1 MYAHL
6 TACNILEKINLFI
19 QNVNRRSGLMPT
31 TAAFSSLFKFGG
43 AETSIKYSY
52 QIYGSSEDKMREE
65 LNELV
70 RELIFEIEF
79 MDTEDSYSFKLGRDF
94 EFTFNP
100 LNYTYSFEF
109 VDEYFQDKI
118 IKSIKLDDIRFD
130 IASYRQFLKRNT
142 PRHYSGGFSSE
153 NYNKGE

>member
-6 TACNILEKINLFI
+6 TACNLLEKINLFI

-31 TAAFSSLFKFGG
+31 TAAFSSLFQFGG
-43 AETSIKYSY
+43 VNTSIKYSY

-70 RELIFEIEF
+70 RELTFEIEF

-94 EFTFNP
+94 EFTFNS

-142 PRHYSGGFSSE
+142 PRHYSGGFSSTSA
-153 NYNKGE
+153 N